1 MRNDPHSSPYSSQL
15 VENSYQSLA
24 ATSLWLGLM
33 VRREG
38 IEPPTR

>member
-1 MRNDPHSSPYSSQL
+1 MRNDSHSSPYSSQL
-15 VENSYQSLA
+15 VEDSYRGRAQSV
-24 ATSLWLGLM
+24 LWLGLM